1 MNCNI
6 FIIYILEF
14 LNNNFQIIL
23 LQKKDNILNK
33 DIQILNINKV
43 NKWNKSKDLIEINM
57 TVAIKKINKNKIFH
71 LNQFKN
77 LLFKLKLILLH

>member
-33 DIQILNINKV
+33 DI
-43 NKWNKSKDLIEINM
+43 
-57 TVAIKKINKNKIFH
+57 
-71 LNQFKN
+71 
-77 LLFKLKLILLH
+77 